1 MTIIKI
7 YSHWEVTMSG
17 TILSSLLILTHLH
30 LGSQRRLPGGS
41 DIWIESWKVG
51 NHLTEIQVK
60 KRYLR
65 QREQIVQNQ
74 KECALRTVSVLLG
87 LSEIC
92 QWGSGDRWGQK
103 GQVMKGHQ
111 GEFQELKN
119 FKAWSDIYVIKI
131 SLAISGE
138 SRLQANKDEEKR
150 TMKKDLWVLIQLR
163 INKGLKER
171 CTYVNGVEGGDL
183 RDIQGV
189 RTVSEK
195 L

>member
-1 MTIIKI
+1 MLGIKSFWYFVEESLVGKTDIWEQLQEFNSILIKYKVLCKYRGKMTIIKI

-87 LSEIC
+87 LSELC

-111 GEFQELKN
+111 GEFQELHGMIRYICYKD
-119 FKAWSDIYVIKI
+119 F
-131 SLAISGE
+131 SGYKWGE
-138 SRLQANKDEEKR
+138 QTAGK
-150 TMKKDLWVLIQLR
+150 
-163 INKGLKER
+163 
-171 CTYVNGVEGGDL
+171 
-183 RDIQGV
+183 
-189 RTVSEK
+189 
-195 L
+195 